1 MMERK
6 YDGRAQRLAEG
17 IRNRGVTPEGHKA
30 DIERYEQ
37 AGVIGRLII
46 RKREP
51 QVFRHHQQELRRRD
65 FRESQRSIEEARQ
78 FPDPDPSE
86 VVIFL

>member
-1 MMERK
+1 MSSKAARF
-6 YDGRAQRLAEG
+6 AENL
-17 IRNRGVTPEGHKA
+17 RNRNVTPAEHVEN
-30 DIERYEQ
+30 IHRYEQ

-51 QVFRHHQQELRRRD
+51 QVFQHYQQELRRRD
-65 FRESQRSIEEARQ
+65 FRKSQQSIEDARR

-86 VVIFL
+86 VIIF